1 MLNRGGGCP
10 VVQIHT
16 TASNKITNSMNP
28 VIRLNTIDDLAGLA
42 ESVDVE
48 CKLAAGAD
56 GKGRLPREFW
66 PTYSAFANTR
76 GGVILLGIREDSG
89 RFAVHG
95 IEEVDR
101 VITDLFNTVNNPD
114 KVSINLLADTHVRRV
129 TIDGR
134 ELVAVEVYHC
144 YAH

>member
-1 MLNRGGGCP
+1 
-10 VVQIHT
+10 
-16 TASNKITNSMNP
+16 
-28 VIRLNTIDDLAGLA
+28 VIRLNTLDDVTNLS

-76 GGVILLGIREDSG
+76 GGVILLGVREDSG
-89 RFAVHG
+89 RFTLHG
-95 IEEVDR
+95 VDEADR

-114 KVSINLLADTHVRRV
+114 KVSINLLADTHVRRLTV
-129 TIDGR
+129 DVDCGR
-134 ELVAVEVYHC
+134 GTLRGAQAKTGVSERQSASGQYLSTPA
-144 YAH
+144 